1 VIFEKGDKMSEE
13 RNVNQDPSLDAS
25 KNTGE
30 LSEDQLGD
38 VQGGNS
44 ISVPVQLARA
54 SAPKIQ
60 NKTTGG
66 SIAQGDTLDNTLTED
81 GLPS

>member
-1 VIFEKGDKMSEE
+1 MSEE
-13 RNVNQDPSLDAS
+13 RNVNQDAS
-25 KNTGE
+25 KNNGE

-54 SAPKIQ
+54 AAPKIQ

>member
-1 VIFEKGDKMSEE
+1 VTFEKGEKMSEE
-13 RNVNQDPSLDAS
+13 RNVNQNPSLDAS

-54 SAPKIQ
+54 AAPKIQ
-60 NKTTGG
+60 KTSGG